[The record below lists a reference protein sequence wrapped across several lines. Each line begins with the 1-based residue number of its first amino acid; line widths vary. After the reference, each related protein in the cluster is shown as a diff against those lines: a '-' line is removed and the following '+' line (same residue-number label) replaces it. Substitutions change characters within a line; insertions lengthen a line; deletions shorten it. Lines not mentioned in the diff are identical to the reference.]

1 MNEHSLNEKQIDD
14 LPAARVETRSGMS
27 IVWLIPLVALL
38 VGAWLA
44 YKTWS
49 ETGPIITISF
59 KTAEGLEADKTKI
72 KYKNVEIGKIR
83 SIELSDDLSHVIVTA
98 ELVRDARHYLTEST
112 RFWVVR
118 ARIAA
123 GEVSGLSTLLSGAY
137 IGIDPG
143 KEGDDVR
150 DFVGLEV
157 PPALVDRAPGS
168 HFFLRANNLNSL
180 DVGSPVYYRMIKV
193 GQVISYRF
201 AQDGQSVEI
210 DVFIYSPHD
219 KQINSNT
226 RFWNASGLEMSL
238 DANGVHVSTESLV
251 TVMMGGIAFDTPRKS
266 NKAEEPVTKDHEF
279 ILFKDHQATLR
290 ESHTLKFE
298 YVLHFSGSVRGLSLG
313 APVEFKG
320 IPIGEVID
328 INMEFNAESND
339 IMIPVTIEVVP
350 NSMIFKGVSNQME
363 FIRDNHKTVMNDLIK
378 RGMRAQLKTGNYM
391 TGQLFVDL
399 DFIPDAPT
407 ASINWRETPPV
418 FPTTPTP
425 FEEISTT
432 IASLVK
438 KLKTLPLE
446 KIGSQFQ
453 DSVITLTSTMQET
466 ERLVQTLNTSVTP
479 AITATL
485 DQTRKTLATVE
496 QTIQSDSSTQRDL
509 RDVFDELSK
518 AARSIRIMTDYLER
532 HPEALIHGK
541 RENQ

>member
-1 MNEHSLNEKQIDD
+1 MNEQSLNEKQTSD
-14 LPAARVETRSGMS
+14 LPVAQVEIRSGIS

-38 VGAWLA
+38 VGTWLA
-44 YKTWS
+44 YKAWS
-49 ETGPIITISF
+49 ETGPTITISF
-59 KTAEGLEADKTKI
+59 KTAEGLEAGKTKI
-72 KYKNVEIGKIR
+72 KYKNVEIGQIQ
-83 SIELSDDLSHVIVTA
+83 SIELSDDLSQVIVTA
-98 ELVRDARHYLTEST
+98 ELVRNAKHYLKENT

-143 KEGDDVR
+143 KEGDDAR
-150 DFVGLEV
+150 YFVGLET
-157 PPALVDRAPGS
+157 PPAIIDNAPGS
-168 HFFLRANNLNSL
+168 HFFLRADNLSSL

-193 GQVISYRF
+193 GQVIGYRF
-201 AQDGQSVEI
+201 AEDGQSVEI
-210 DVFIYSPHD
+210 DVFIHSPHD
-219 KQINSNT
+219 QQVNSNT
-226 RFWNASGLEMSL
+226 RFWNASGVEMSL
-238 DANGVHVSTESLV
+238 DANGVNVSTESLV
-251 TVMMGGIAFDTPRKS
+251 TVMMGGIAFDTPRKLS
-266 NKAEEPVTKDHEF
+266 KAEESVTKDHEF
-279 ILFKDHQATLR
+279 VLFKNREATMR

-313 APVEFKG
+313 APVEFRG
-320 IPIGEVID
+320 IPIGEVIG

-363 FIRDNHKTVMNDLIK
+363 FIRDHHKTVMNELIK

-407 ASINWRETPPV
+407 ASINWSKTPPV

-432 IASLVK
+432 LASLVK
-438 KLKTLPLE
+438 KLKKLPLD

-453 DSVITLTSTMQET
+453 ESVTTLTSTMQKT
-466 ERLVQTLNTSVTP
+466 EQLVQTLNTSVTP

-485 DQTRKTLATVE
+485 DQTQKTLAALE
-496 QTIQSDSSTQRDL
+496 QTIQSDSSTQDL
-509 RDVFDELSK
+509 QDVLGELSK
-518 AARSIRIMTDYLER
+518 AARSIRIMADYLER

>member
-1 MNEHSLNEKQIDD
+1 MNEQSLNEKQIND
-14 LPAARVETRSGMS
+14 LPAASLETRNGIS

-49 ETGPIITISF
+49 ETGPTITISF
-59 KTAEGLEADKTKI
+59 KTAEGLEAGKTKI
-72 KYKNVEIGKIR
+72 KYKNVEIGQIQ

-98 ELVRDARHYLTEST
+98 ELVRDAKHYLTEST

-143 KEGDDVR
+143 KEGDDAKH
-150 DFVGLEV
+150 FVGLET
-157 PPALVDRAPGS
+157 PPALTDYAPGS
-168 HFFLRANNLNSL
+168 HFFLRADNLSSL
-180 DVGSPVYYRMIKV
+180 DVGSPIYYRMIKV
-193 GQVISYRF
+193 GQVIGYRF
-201 AQDGQSVEI
+201 AVDGQSVEI
-210 DVFIYSPHD
+210 DVFIHSPHD
-219 KQINSNT
+219 KQVNSST

-238 DANGVHVSTESLV
+238 DANGVHISTESLV
-251 TVMMGGIAFDTPRKS
+251 TVMMGGIAFETPK
-266 NKAEEPVTKDHEF
+266 KLGEAEPVAKDYEF
-279 ILFKDHQATLR
+279 VLFKNREATMR
-290 ESHTLKFE
+290 ESHAFQIE

-313 APVEFKG
+313 APVEFRG
-320 IPIGEVID
+320 IKVGEVIG
-328 INMEFNAESND
+328 INMEFNAQSND
-339 IMIPVTIEVVP
+339 IMIPVTIEFIP
-350 NSMIFKGVSNQME
+350 ERMIFKGVPNQIE
-363 FIRDNHKTVMNDLIK
+363 FIRDHHKRVMNDFVN

-399 DFIPDAPT
+399 DFITDAPT
-407 ASINWRETPPV
+407 ASINWEKAPPV

-432 IASLVK
+432 LASLVK
-438 KLKTLPLE
+438 KLKKLPLE

-453 DSVITLTSTMQET
+453 ESVITLTSTMQET
-466 ERLVQTLNTSVTP
+466 ERLVQTLNTFVTP

-485 DQTRKTLATVE
+485 DQTRKTLATME
-496 QTIQSDSSTQRDL
+496 QTIQSESSTQHDL
-509 RDVFDELSK
+509 QDVLDELSK
-518 AARSIRIMTDYLER
+518 AARSIRMMADYLER

>member
-1 MNEHSLNEKQIDD
+1 MNEQSLNEKQIND
-14 LPAARVETRSGMS
+14 LPTARVETRNGIS

-38 VGAWLA
+38 IGAWLA

-49 ETGPIITISF
+49 ETGPTITISF
-59 KTAEGLEADKTKI
+59 KTAEGLEAGKTKI
-72 KYKNVEIGKIR
+72 KYKNVEIGQIR

-98 ELVRDARHYLTEST
+98 ELVRDAKHYLTEST

-143 KEGDDVR
+143 KEGDDTKH
-150 DFVGLEV
+150 FVGLET
-157 PPALVDRAPGS
+157 PPALTDNAPGS
-168 HFFLRANNLNSL
+168 HFLLRAENLGSL
-180 DVGSPVYYRMIKV
+180 DAGSPVYFRMIKV
-193 GQVISYRF
+193 GQMISYRF
-201 AQDGQSVEI
+201 AEDGQSVEI
-210 DVFIYSPHD
+210 DLFIHSPHD
-219 KQINSNT
+219 KQINSST

-251 TVMMGGIAFDTPRKS
+251 TVMMGGIAFETPK
-266 NKAEEPVTKDHEF
+266 KLGEAEPVAKDYEF
-279 ILFKDHQATLR
+279 ALFKNREASLR
-290 ESHTLKFE
+290 ERHTLQIE

-313 APVEFKG
+313 APVEFRG
-320 IPIGEVID
+320 IKIGEVID
-328 INMEFNAESND
+328 INMEFNAQSNE
-339 IMIPVTIEVVP
+339 IMIPVTIEFVP
-350 NSMIFKGVSNQME
+350 ESMVFKGVPSQVE
-363 FIRDNHKTVMNDLIK
+363 FIRSHHKTIMNDFVK

-407 ASINWRETPPV
+407 VSINWEKTPPV

-432 IASLVK
+432 LTSLIK
-438 KLKTLPLE
+438 KLKKLPLE

-453 DSVITLTSTMQET
+453 ETVLTLTSTMQKMEQ
-466 ERLVQTLNTSVTP
+466 LLHTLNTSVTP
-479 AITATL
+479 AINATL
-485 DQTRKTLATVE
+485 DQTQKTLSAVE

-509 RDVFDELSK
+509 QDVFEELSK
-518 AARSIRIMTDYLER
+518 AARSIRIMADYLER

>member
-1 MNEHSLNEKQIDD
+1 MNEQSLNEKQIND
-14 LPAARVETRSGMS
+14 LPTARVETRNGIS

-38 VGAWLA
+38 IGAWLA

-49 ETGPIITISF
+49 ETGPTITISF
-59 KTAEGLEADKTKI
+59 KTAEGLEAGKTKI
-72 KYKNVEIGKIR
+72 KYKNVEIGQIR

-98 ELVRDARHYLTEST
+98 ELVRDAKHYLTEST

-143 KEGDDVR
+143 KEGDDTKH
-150 DFVGLEV
+150 FVGLET
-157 PPALVDRAPGS
+157 PPALTDNAPGS
-168 HFFLRANNLNSL
+168 HFLLRAENLGSL
-180 DVGSPVYYRMIKV
+180 DAGSPVYFRMIKV
-193 GQVISYRF
+193 GQMISYRF
-201 AQDGQSVEI
+201 AEDGQSVEI
-210 DVFIYSPHD
+210 DLFIHSPHD
-219 KQINSNT
+219 KQINSST

-251 TVMMGGIAFDTPRKS
+251 TVMMGGIAFETPK
-266 NKAEEPVTKDHEF
+266 KLGEAEPVAKDYEF
-279 ILFKDHQATLR
+279 TLFKNREASLR
-290 ESHTLKFE
+290 ERHTLQIE

-313 APVEFKG
+313 APVEFRG
-320 IPIGEVID
+320 IKVGEVID
-328 INMEFNAESND
+328 INMEFNAQSNE
-339 IMIPVTIEVVP
+339 IMIPVTIEFVP
-350 NSMIFKGVSNQME
+350 ESMVFKGVPSQVE
-363 FIRDNHKTVMNDLIK
+363 FIRSHHKTIMNDFVK

-407 ASINWRETPPV
+407 VSINWEKTPPV

-432 IASLVK
+432 LTSLIK
-438 KLKTLPLE
+438 KLKKLPLE

-453 DSVITLTSTMQET
+453 ETVLTLTSTMQKMEQ
-466 ERLVQTLNTSVTP
+466 LLHTLNTSVTP

-485 DQTRKTLATVE
+485 DQTQKTLSAVE

-509 RDVFDELSK
+509 QDVFEELSK
-518 AARSIRIMTDYLER
+518 AARSIRIMADYLER

>member
-1 MNEHSLNEKQIDD
+1 MNEQSLNEKQIND
-14 LPAARVETRSGMS
+14 LPAGRVETRNGIS

-49 ETGPIITISF
+49 ETGPTITISF
-59 KTAEGLEADKTKI
+59 KTAEGLEAGKTKI
-72 KYKNVEIGKIR
+72 KYKNVEIGQIR

-98 ELVRDARHYLTEST
+98 ELVRNAKHYLKEST

-143 KEGDDVR
+143 KEGDSAR
-150 DFVGLEV
+150 HFVGLET
-157 PPALVDRAPGS
+157 PPALIDNAPGS
-168 HFFLRANNLNSL
+168 HFFLRTDNLSSL

-193 GQVISYRF
+193 GQVIGYRF
-201 AQDGQSVEI
+201 AEDGQSVEI
-210 DVFIYSPHD
+210 DLFIHSPHD
-219 KQINSNT
+219 KQVNSST

-251 TVMMGGIAFDTPRKS
+251 TVMMGGIAFETPK
-266 NKAEEPVTKDHEF
+266 KLGEAEPVAKDYEF
-279 ILFKDHQATLR
+279 VLFKNREATMR
-290 ESHTLKFE
+290 ESHTFQIE

-313 APVEFKG
+313 APVEFRG
-320 IPIGEVID
+320 IKVGEVIG
-328 INMEFNAESND
+328 INMEFNAQSNE
-339 IMIPVTIEVVP
+339 IMIPVLIEFVP
-350 NSMIFKGVSNQME
+350 ESMIFKGVPNQIE
-363 FIRDNHKTVMNDLIK
+363 FIRDHHKRIMNDFVK

-399 DFIPDAPT
+399 DFIPDTPIAR
-407 ASINWRETPPV
+407 INWEKIPAV

-432 IASLVK
+432 LTSLIK
-438 KLKTLPLE
+438 KLKKLPLE
-446 KIGSQFQ
+446 KIGGQFQ
-453 DSVITLTSTMQET
+453 ETIFTLTSTMQKMEQ
-466 ERLVQTLNTSVTP
+466 LLHTLNTSVTP

-485 DQTRKTLATVE
+485 DQTQKTLSAVE

-509 RDVFDELSK
+509 QDVFDELSK
-518 AARSIRIMTDYLER
+518 AARSIRIMADYLER

>member
-1 MNEHSLNEKQIDD
+1 MNEQSLNEKQIND
-14 LPAARVETRSGMS
+14 LPAARVETRSGIS

-44 YKTWS
+44 YKAWS
-49 ETGPIITISF
+49 ETGPTITISF
-59 KTAEGLEADKTKI
+59 KTADGLEAGKTKI
-72 KYKNVEIGKIR
+72 KYKNVEIGQIQ
-83 SIELSDDLSHVIVTA
+83 SIELSDDLSQVIVTA
-98 ELVRDARHYLTEST
+98 ELVRNAKHYLTEGT

-143 KEGDDVR
+143 REGDEAR
-150 DFVGLEV
+150 HFVGLET
-157 PPALVDRAPGS
+157 PPALTDNAPGS
-168 HFFLRANNLNSL
+168 HFLLRADNLGSL

-201 AQDGQSVEI
+201 AADDQSVEM
-210 DVFIYSPHD
+210 DLFIHSPHD
-219 KQINSNT
+219 RQVNSST

-251 TVMMGGIAFDTPRKS
+251 TVMMGGIAFETPK
-266 NKAEEPVTKDHEF
+266 KLGEAEPVVKDYEF
-279 ILFKDHQATLR
+279 ALFKTREASLK
-290 ESHTLKFE
+290 ESHALQIE

-313 APVEFKG
+313 APVEFRG
-320 IPIGEVID
+320 IKVGEVTD
-328 INMEFNAESND
+328 ISMEFNAVSND
-339 IMIPVTIEVVP
+339 IMIPVTIGFIPE
-350 NSMIFKGVSNQME
+350 SMVFKGVPSQME
-363 FIRDNHKTVMNDLIK
+363 FIRSHHKTIMNDFVK

-399 DFIPDAPT
+399 DFIPDVPAV
-407 ASINWRETPPV
+407 SINWQKTPPV

-432 IASLVK
+432 LTSLIK
-438 KLKTLPLE
+438 KLRKLPLE
-446 KIGSQFQ
+446 KIGNQFQ
-453 DSVITLTSTMQET
+453 ETIFTLTSTMQKLEQ
-466 ERLVQTLNTSVTP
+466 LLHALNTSVTP

-485 DQTRKTLATVE
+485 DQTQKTLSTVE

-509 RDVFDELSK
+509 QDVFDELSK
-518 AARSIRIMTDYLER
+518 AARSIRIMADYLER

>member
-1 MNEHSLNEKQIDD
+1 MNEQSLNEKQTSD
-14 LPAARVETRSGMS
+14 LPAAIVETRNGIS

-44 YKTWS
+44 YKAWS
-49 ETGPIITISF
+49 ETGPTITISF
-59 KTAEGLEADKTKI
+59 KTAAGLEAGKTKI
-72 KYKNVEIGKIR
+72 KYKNVEIGQIR

-98 ELVRDARHYLTEST
+98 ELVRNAKHYLIQST

-143 KEGDDVR
+143 KEGDNAR
-150 DFVGLEV
+150 HFVGLET
-157 PPALVDRAPGS
+157 PPAMTDNAPGS
-168 HFFLRANNLNSL
+168 HFSLRADNLSSL
-180 DVGSPVYYRMIKV
+180 DVGSPIYYRMIKV
-193 GQVISYRF
+193 GQVIGYRF

-210 DVFIYSPHD
+210 DLFINSPHD
-219 KQINSNT
+219 KEVNSNT

-251 TVMMGGIAFDTPRKS
+251 TVMMGGIAFETPIKLG
-266 NKAEEPVTKDHEF
+266 KAEPVTKDHEF
-279 ILFKDHQATLR
+279 VLFKNREAIMR
-290 ESHTLKFE
+290 ESHTLKTE

-313 APVEFKG
+313 APVEFRG
-320 IPIGEVID
+320 IPVGEVTD
-328 INMEFNAESND
+328 INIEFNAESNEV
-339 IMIPVTIEVVP
+339 MIPVTIEFVP
-350 NSMIFKGVSNQME
+350 ESIIFKGVPNQIE
-363 FIRDNHKTVMNDLIK
+363 FIRSHDKTVMNNFVK

-407 ASINWRETPPV
+407 ASINWEKTPPV

-432 IASLVK
+432 LASLIK
-438 KLKTLPLE
+438 KLKKLPLE

-453 DSVITLTSTMQET
+453 ETVITLTSTMQKT
-466 ERLVQTLNTSVTP
+466 EQLVKTLNTSVTP

-485 DQTRKTLATVE
+485 DQTQKTLSTLE
-496 QTIQSDSSTQRDL
+496 QTVQSDSSTQHDL
-509 RDVFDELSK
+509 QDVFDELSK
-518 AARSIRIMTDYLER
+518 AARSIRIMADYLER

>member
-1 MNEHSLNEKQIDD
+1 MNEQSLNEKQISN
-14 LPAARVETRSGMS
+14 LPAAQVETRSGMS

-44 YKTWS
+44 YKAWS
-49 ETGPIITISF
+49 ETGPTITISF
-59 KTAEGLEADKTKI
+59 KTAEGLEAGKTKI
-72 KYKNVEIGKIR
+72 KYKNVEIGQIQ
-83 SIELSDDLSHVIVTA
+83 SIELSDDLSQVIVTA
-98 ELVRDARHYLTEST
+98 ELVRDAKHYLKENT

-143 KEGDDVR
+143 KDGDDAR
-150 DFVGLEV
+150 YFVGLET
-157 PPALVDRAPGS
+157 PPAIIENAPGS
-168 HFFLRANNLNSL
+168 DFLLRADNLGSL

-193 GQVISYRF
+193 GQVTGYRF
-201 AQDGQSVEI
+201 AENGQSVEI
-210 DVFIYSPHD
+210 DVFIHSPYD
-219 KQINSNT
+219 KQVNSST
-226 RFWNASGLEMSL
+226 HFWNASGVEMSL
-238 DANGVHVSTESLV
+238 DANGIHVNTESLV
-251 TVMMGGIAFDTPRKS
+251 TVMMGGIAFDTPRKPS
-266 NKAEEPVTKDHEF
+266 KAEEPLTKRREF
-279 ILFKDHQATLR
+279 VLFKNREATMR
-290 ESHTLKFE
+290 ESSTLKFE
-298 YVLHFSGSVRGLSLG
+298 HVLHFSGSVRGLSLG

-320 IPIGEVID
+320 IQIGEVID

-339 IMIPVTIEVVP
+339 IMIPVTIEIVP
-350 NSMIFKGVSNQME
+350 GSITFKGVSDQKE
-363 FIRDNHKTVMNDLIK
+363 FIRNHHKTVMDDFVK

-399 DFIPDAPT
+399 DFIPDAPA
-407 ASINWRETPPV
+407 ASIDWAKTPPV

-432 IASLVK
+432 LASLVK
-438 KLKTLPLE
+438 KLKKIPLE

-453 DSVITLTSTMQET
+453 ETIITLTSTMQNMEQ
-466 ERLVQTLNTSVTP
+466 LVHTLNTSVTP
-479 AITATL
+479 SITATL
-485 DQTRKTLATVE
+485 DQTQKTLSTVE

-509 RDVFDELSK
+509 QDVLDELSK
-518 AARSIRIMTDYLER
+518 AARSIRIMADYLER